1 MGREIRKIKNQVKKY
16 FFLLKRFEKITWS
29 LFSFLLA
36 LFVSSC
42 KDNSKERIQDPV
54 LINEQLTQMNRRHVG
69 EESKIIEEFITRHG
83 YKMKS
88 TGTGLR
94 YEIYQQ
100 GKGEN
105 PVMHSEVEINYKIF
119 LLDGSQCYSSDST
132 GSVKMAIGTNEQL
145 RGLIEALMLMVPGD
159 KARMVLPAHLGFGTS
174 GDGDKIPPASTLF
187 LDVELINVKK

>member
-1 MGREIRKIKNQVKKY
+1 MGFIKCAFECKMGQVIRKIRNQVKQF
-16 FFLLKRFEKITWS
+16 FFLLENFKKIS
-29 LFSFLLA
+29 RSVFSILLVF
-36 LFVSSC
+36 FVSSC
-42 KDNSKERIQDPV
+42 KDNPKERIQDPV

-100 GKGEN
+100 GKGEY

-119 LLDGSQCYSSDST
+119 LLDGSPC
-132 GSVKMAIGTNEQL
+132 
-145 RGLIEALMLMVPGD
+145 
-159 KARMVLPAHLGFGTS
+159 
-174 GDGDKIPPASTLF
+174 
-187 LDVELINVKK
+187 